1 MSSVIAPSF
10 SINRWK
16 SSNGACVVQVQ
27 LRHSLP
33 IEPSSEEEGRI
44 VVALRLTNGR
54 RPKRAWRKT
63 DKISDVYDWVNGS
76 PFDFFIISTV
86 VRDVGN
92 EDKDANQE

>member
-1 MSSVIAPSF
+1 MLHLSRSTDVE
-10 SINRWK
+10 
-16 SSNGACVVQVQ
+16 VQMVQVK

-44 VVALRLTNGR
+44 VVALRLTNGK

-63 DKISDVYDWVNGS
+63 DKISNVYDWVNGS
-76 PFDFFIISTV
+76 PFVFFSTR

-92 EDKDANQE
+92 EDKDANHE